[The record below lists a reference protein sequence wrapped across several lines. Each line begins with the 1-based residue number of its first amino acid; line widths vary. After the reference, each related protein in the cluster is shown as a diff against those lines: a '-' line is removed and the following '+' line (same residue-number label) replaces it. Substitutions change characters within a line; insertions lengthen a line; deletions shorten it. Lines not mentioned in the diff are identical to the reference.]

1 LEVRALLDNG
11 GDTVDEEHFLFL
23 EIRMLS
29 LRRFPIELIAG
40 AVFAVALPVR
50 AAEVDKYLP
59 QDTEIVVVVNA
70 KLIFDSPVVQKHLL
84 TPVRE
89 FIKNNEKITEILNE
103 LEFDP
108 FNDLTSITAAL
119 TMIGSEAKGLII
131 AHGNFDKENFEDKA
145 EEVAKEMANIIRIH
159 KAGEHTIFEI
169 NVEGGGKPLF
179 VGVVDDATIVAGP
192 EKQSVLHAF
201 ATSEG
206 EKRGALKKE
215 LRDLV
220 EQVDAEQSIWFAATT
235 NALLNG
241 DLPHDEKSR
250 KNLEKMNGITAG
262 ITVDRGIKAA
272 FAIAAKSTDNA
283 KELAQEIKMGLD
295 QAKGLLALLAQ
306 QNKELAPLIDAMGSL
321 RVDTEGRTITL
332 KIEVSEELVEK
343 SLKRN

>member
-1 LEVRALLDNG
+1 
-11 GDTVDEEHFLFL
+11 
-23 EIRMLS
+23 
-29 LRRFPIELIAG
+29 LIAV

-70 KLIFDSPVVQKHLL
+70 KQIFDSPVVQKHLL
-84 TPVRE
+84 TPIRE
-89 FIKNNEKITEILNE
+89 FIKNSDKITEILNE

-131 AHGNFDKENFEDKA
+131 AHGNFDKANFEDKA
-145 EEVAKEMANIIRIH
+145 EEVAKEMANVIRIH
-159 KAGEHTIFEI
+159 KEGEQTIFEI
-169 NVEGGGKPLF
+169 NVEGRGKPLF
-179 VGVVDDATIVAGP
+179 VGMVDDSTIVAGP

-201 ATSEG
+201 ARSEG
-206 EKRGALKKE
+206 KKRGALKKE
-215 LRDLV
+215 LRDLL
-220 EQVDAEQSIWFAATT
+220 EQVDAEQSVWFAATT
-235 NALLNG
+235 NAILQG
-241 DLPHDEKSR
+241 DLPHDERSR

-306 QNKELAPLIDAMGSL
+306 QNKELAPFIDAMGSL